1 MACRHISTRL
11 PKNERNPITSLAEF
25 IDKYHHIG
33 DFMTISSR
41 ASTLSTPTGL
51 NLEELK
57 QALFENI
64 RLRLGGDIIDLE
76 LDPQHYEAAF
86 NYAIRL
92 YRQRAQ
98 NATVESYTLM
108 TVIQNVDTYTL
119 PEEFINV
126 RSLFRRTVGLETGP
140 SSTSFDPFS
149 SAILNTYLLN
159 YNYTGGMATYDFY
172 AGYVELAARMFG
184 GYVSYT
190 FNPVTKVL
198 RVVRDFKGTG
208 ERILIW
214 ADVQRPIAELL
225 QDPGAGVWIGD
236 FTLAVL
242 KGIIGEAR
250 EKFATIAGPSGGSS
264 LNGTAMK
271 SESREAQEKLLEDL
285 RRYQDYSQPLT
296 WIQG

>member
-1 MACRHISTRL
+1 MTANI
-11 PKNERNPITSLAEF
+11 LA
-25 IDKYHHIG
+25 
-33 DFMTISSR
+33 
-41 ASTLSTPTGL
+41 TPTNL
-51 NLEELK
+51 NLEEIK

-64 RLRLGGDIIDLE
+64 RLRLGGDIIDIE
-76 LDPQHYEAAF
+76 LDPQHYEAAY
-86 NYAIRL
+86 NYAIKV

-98 NATVESYTLM
+98 NATQESYTLM
-108 TVIQNVDTYTL
+108 TVIKNVDTYTL
-119 PEEFINV
+119 PSEFINV

-140 SSTSFDPFS
+140 SSSSFDPFS

-184 GYVSYT
+184 GYVTYT
-190 FNPVTKVL
+190 FDPVTKVL

-214 ADVQRPIAELL
+214 ADVQRPEIVIL
-225 QDPGAGVWIGD
+225 QDPYAGVWIAD
-236 FTLAVL
+236 YIIAIL

-250 EKFATIAGPSGGSS
+250 EKFNTIAGPGGGTS
-264 LNGTAMK
+264 LNGAAMK
-271 SESREAQEKLLEDL
+271 AEAKAAQEALMLELKAYVDG
-285 RRYQDYSQPLT
+285 SQPLT

>member
-1 MACRHISTRL
+1 MATNI
-11 PKNERNPITSLAEF
+11 
-25 IDKYHHIG
+25 
-33 DFMTISSR
+33 
-41 ASTLSTPTGL
+41 LSTPTNY

-57 QALFENI
+57 QALFENV

-76 LDPQHYEAAF
+76 LDPQHYEAAY
-86 NYAIRL
+86 NYAIKI

-98 NATVESYTLM
+98 NATQESYTLM
-108 TVIQNVDTYTL
+108 TVIKNVDTYTL
-119 PEEFINV
+119 PQEFINV

-140 SSTSFDPFS
+140 SSASFDPFS

-159 YNYTGGMATYDFY
+159 YNYTGGLATYDFY

-184 GYVSYT
+184 GYVTYT
-190 FNPVTKVL
+190 FDPVTKVL

-214 ADVQRPIAELL
+214 ADIQRPEEVII
-225 QDPGAGVWIGD
+225 QDPGAGVWIAD
-236 FTLAVL
+236 FILAVL

-250 EKFATIAGPSGGSS
+250 EKFQSIAGPGGGTS
-264 LNGTAMK
+264 LNGAQMK
-271 SESREAQEKLLEDL
+271 AESVASQERLITELKN
-285 RRYQDYSQPLT
+285 YVDYSQPLT

>member
-1 MACRHISTRL
+1 
-11 PKNERNPITSLAEF
+11 
-25 IDKYHHIG
+25 
-33 DFMTISSR
+33 MTADI
-41 ASTLSTPTGL
+41 LSTPTNL

-57 QALFENI
+57 QALFENV
-64 RLRLGGDIIDLE
+64 RLRMGGDIIDLE
-76 LDPQHYEAAF
+76 LDPQHYEAAY
-86 NYAIRL
+86 NYAIKI

-98 NATVESYTLM
+98 NATQESYTLL
-108 TVIQNVDTYTL
+108 TVIKNVDTYTL
-119 PEEFINV
+119 PSDFINV
-126 RSLFRRTVGLETGP
+126 RALFRRTVGLETGP
-140 SSTSFDPFS
+140 SSSSFDPFS

-184 GYVSYT
+184 GYVTYT
-190 FNPVTKVL
+190 FDPVTKVL

-214 ADVQRPIAELL
+214 ADIQRPEAILL
-225 QDPGAGVWIGD
+225 QDPYAGVWIAD
-236 FTLAVL
+236 FIIAIL

-250 EKFATIAGPSGGSS
+250 EKFGTIAGPGGGTT

-271 SESREAQEKLLEDL
+271 AESKALQEQLLLELKNYVDG
-285 RRYQDYSQPLT
+285 SAPLT

>member
-1 MACRHISTRL
+1 MAANIL
-11 PKNERNPITSLAEF
+11 
-25 IDKYHHIG
+25 D
-33 DFMTISSR
+33 
-41 ASTLSTPTGL
+41 TPTNL
-51 NLEELK
+51 NLAELK

-76 LDPQHYEAAF
+76 LDPEHYEASY
-86 NYAIRL
+86 NYAIKV

-98 NATVESYTLM
+98 NATQESYTLM
-108 TVIQNVDTYTL
+108 TVIKNVDTYTL
-119 PEEFINV
+119 PQEFINV

-140 SSTSFDPFS
+140 SSSSFDPFS

-184 GYVSYT
+184 GYVTYT
-190 FNPVTKVL
+190 FDPVTKVL

-208 ERILIW
+208 ERILVW
-214 ADVQRPIAELL
+214 ADIQRPEEVLI
-225 QDPGAGVWIGD
+225 QDPYAGVWIAD
-236 FTLAVL
+236 FVIAIL

-250 EKFATIAGPSGGSS
+250 EKFGSIAGPGGGTT

-271 SESREAQEKLLEDL
+271 AESSKLQEALILELKNYVDG
-285 RRYQDYSQPLT
+285 SQPLT
-296 WIQG
+296 WVQG

>member
-1 MACRHISTRL
+1 MAANIL
-11 PKNERNPITSLAEF
+11 N
-25 IDKYHHIG
+25 
-33 DFMTISSR
+33 
-41 ASTLSTPTGL
+41 TPT
-51 NLEELK
+51 NLDLDQLK
-57 QALFENI
+57 SGLFENL

-76 LDPQHYEAAF
+76 LDPSHYEAAY
-86 NYAIRL
+86 NYAIKV

-108 TVIQNVDTYTL
+108 TVIKNIDTYTL
-119 PEEFINV
+119 PSEFINV

-140 SSTSFDPFS
+140 SSTAFDPFS

-184 GYVSYT
+184 GYVTYT
-190 FNPVTKVL
+190 FNPVTKIL
-198 RVVRDFKGTG
+198 KVVRDFKGSG

-214 ADVQRPIAELL
+214 ADVQRPEVELL

-236 FTLAVL
+236 FILANL
-242 KGIIGEAR
+242 KLIIGEAR
-250 EKFATIAGPSGGSS
+250 EKFGTIAGPSGGTS
-264 LNGTAMK
+264 LNGAAMK
-271 SESREAQEKLLEDL
+271 AEGKAAQEDL
-285 RRYQDYSQPLT
+285 INQLKNYVDGSQPLT